1 MANLSSEIR
10 EFLDSTGTTQTA
22 LAREAGVPIPTVSY
36 LYRGV
41 RKNVLGNTQDA
52 LRDAMRRLRDDS
64 DGSEDFEG
72 ED

>member
-64 DGSEDFEG
+64 DGSEDSEG

>member
-64 DGSEDFEG
+64 EDAEG

>member
-22 LAREAGVPIPTVSY
+22 LAKEAGVPIPTVSY

-52 LRDAMRRLRDDS
+52 LRDAMRRLRDD
-64 DGSEDFEG
+64 DGSEAGGEG
-72 ED
+72 EE

>member
-64 DGSEDFEG
+64 EDTEG

>member
-1 MANLSSEIR
+1 MGMADLSSEIR

-64 DGSEDFEG
+64 EDTEG

>member
-1 MANLSSEIR
+1 MANISSEIR

-64 DGSEDFEG
+64 DDAEGSEG